1 VHERSCGQCSNDGA
15 RFRLPSQRYRI
26 SDTRGLPPLEQG
38 WRRYVS
44 ADYGKMMANA
54 QMTYL
59 RGIVIGWLLVVGGC
73 LLAVAFR
80 DSWILVAPVVAG
92 TAISVRGLIIMDR
105 CGRQIR
111 EDLESVGVHVDRRAP
126 LGQIALFQKWQ
137 ARNDV
142 TSEQL
147 ASASAHRFTK

>member
-1 VHERSCGQCSNDGA
+1 M
-15 RFRLPSQRYRI
+15 
-26 SDTRGLPPLEQG
+26 SDTRGLPLLEQG
-38 WRRYVS
+38 WRRCVGP
-44 ADYGKMMANA
+44 DYAKMMASA
-54 QMTYL
+54 QLTYL
-59 RGIVIGWLLVVGGC
+59 RGLVIGWLLVAGGC

-80 DSWILVAPVVAG
+80 DSWILVAPVVVG

-126 LGQIALFQKWQ
+126 LGQISLFQKWQ
-137 ARNDV
+137 SRNGV